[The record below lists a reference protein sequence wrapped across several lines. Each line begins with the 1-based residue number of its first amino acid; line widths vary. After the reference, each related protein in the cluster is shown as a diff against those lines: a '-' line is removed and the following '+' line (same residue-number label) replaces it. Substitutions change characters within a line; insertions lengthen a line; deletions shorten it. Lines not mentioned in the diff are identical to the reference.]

1 MKNNNQAIDV
11 IDKLATAPLNLE
23 PLDAV
28 PVPAVAQA
36 RQVVAV
42 TPATILEMAVERGAD
57 IGQLE
62 RLMDLKIRWDETE
75 AKKAFDNAMA
85 AFKENPPDIIK
96 TKEVS
101 FSGTNYKHATLS
113 DVCDAVIEGLAKVG
127 ITHKWTIEQ
136 PDGWINV
143 TCKLTHRLGHIGE
156 GTTIKAPADNSGKKN
171 AIQSIGSSVTYLQR
185 YTLLAACGLAT
196 REQGDDDGA
205 RHKDP
210 APDWSK
216 DHLENIQFAQTAEQ
230 LKAFWAAAASI
241 CRRRG
246 NDAIPAYNELKAAKL
261 QRDVELAAE
270 PLVTA

>member
-1 MKNNNQAIDV
+1 MNNTNQATDV
-11 IDKLATAPLNLE
+11 IAKPTIIPLNLE
-23 PLDAV
+23 LLDSRPL
-28 PVPAVAQA
+28 PAVAVP
-36 RQVVAV
+36 RQVVTV
-42 TPATILEMAVERGAD
+42 TPATLLEMAVERGAD

-85 AFKENPPDIIK
+85 TFKENPPDIIK
-96 TKEVS
+96 SKEVS

-136 PDGWINV
+136 PDGWVNV

-210 APDWSK
+210 VPDWSI
-216 DHLENIQFAQTAEQ
+216 DHLDNIRGAQTPDQ

-261 QRDVELAAE
+261 ERDAELSAE
-270 PLVTA
+270 VTA